1 MGVYRMKIKIIK
13 RWENEEYKGKRES
26 DAVPWPGFF
35 PSFLLHAPA
44 QHTYPSRTHMHDLF
58 IKYDFDTWRSFKS
71 KFYLSAC
78 VWIEPF
84 LVPGEGMQRRSAL
97 AEKGCVSVTLPP
109 HAKWPNTQLPTWQVL
124 CYKQCRAFSPFSTLS
139 TFPYAVLVEV
149 ELPPTMLPWSPLF
162 WIQIQTRVGIEF
174 DNEVDG
180 HGGQREL
187 TTLKKNIKLKIKH

>member
-78 VWIEPF
+78 VWIVPF
-84 LVPGEGMQRRSAL
+84 LVPG
-97 AEKGCVSVTLPP
+97 
-109 HAKWPNTQLPTWQVL
+109 
-124 CYKQCRAFSPFSTLS
+124 RACSGGVPSPKRDVCLWLSLRTLS
-139 TFPYAVLVEV
+139 GPIISCPHGRCCATNNA
-149 ELPPTMLPWSPLF
+149 ELLARSRRYLRSHTLFSWKLNCRPRCCHDPLF
-162 WIQIQTRVGIEF
+162 FEF
-174 DNEVDG
+174 KFR
-180 HGGQREL
+180 QEL
-187 TTLKKNIKLKIKH
+187 ALNLIMK